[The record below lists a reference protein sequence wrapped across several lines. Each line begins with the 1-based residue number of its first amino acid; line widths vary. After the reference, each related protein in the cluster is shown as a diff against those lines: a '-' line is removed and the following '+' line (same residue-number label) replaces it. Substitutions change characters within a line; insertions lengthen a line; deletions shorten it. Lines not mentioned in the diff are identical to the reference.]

1 VRDDPASLARLVDIV
16 VLPAIPAW
24 PPAPG
29 WWVVIAVIVAASIA
43 WSIRVRA
50 RYRANAYRRAALA
63 ELNDVAL
70 DDAAPMHVATVLKR
84 TAIAGTG
91 RAAVAS
97 LSGDEWVAW
106 LNGRMR
112 RPVFSDQPAEL
123 LAERIYRPG
132 DAADRVVSAELI
144 EAARVWI
151 RRHRGAD

>member
-1 VRDDPASLARLVDIV
+1 VQADPASLARLVDIV
-16 VLPAIPAW
+16 VPPAVPAW

-29 WWVVIAVIVAASIA
+29 WWVVIAVVAASVLA

-63 ELNDVAL
+63 ELKNVAP
-70 DDAAPMHVATVLKR
+70 DDAAPMRVATLLKR
-84 TAIAGTG
+84 TAIAGLG

-97 LSGDEWVAW
+97 LSGDEWVVW
-106 LNGRMR
+106 LNGRVR

-123 LAERIYRPG
+123 LAERIYRRG
-132 DAADRVVSAELI
+132 GAADRVVTAELI
-144 EAARVWI
+144 GAARVWI